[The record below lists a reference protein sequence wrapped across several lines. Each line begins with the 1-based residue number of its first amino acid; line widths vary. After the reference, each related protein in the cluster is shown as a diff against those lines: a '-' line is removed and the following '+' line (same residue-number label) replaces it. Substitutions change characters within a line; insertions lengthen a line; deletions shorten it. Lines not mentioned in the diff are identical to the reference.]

1 MLSDLDRLM
10 RERGLDALL
19 VPMHEALH
27 PSFRWITRGAKVT
40 RGYAVKLAGRDPI
53 LVSYPMERDEAAAT
67 GLATRL
73 IHDFGYDRIF
83 KAAPNTIAGYA
94 EFFDVVLRE
103 LGGSFEES
111 GSRGLA
117 VSGSRGEPLRDRA
130 TAQPRNPAVAIVGS
144 LPFPLYLGIAEGL
157 EARGW
162 RVWRGADDLVQLA
175 RKRKEPW
182 EIAAIR
188 SVGERTEQVV
198 DRVREVLRG
207 ATISGNHLIHD
218 SRPLTLGDLKRLV
231 SGEISRLGML
241 EDHDTILSQGRDAGI
256 PHSRGDAAAVVR
268 PSVPIV
274 LDIFPA
280 DRESG
285 YFFDLTRTFCA
296 GPIPEELARLHA
308 HVLEAFELA
317 RSEMHAGTLASS
329 YQHLVC
335 DFFEQ
340 RGYAT
345 TRSNPATLEGYVHSL
360 GHGVGLDV
368 HEKPF
373 FGLASTNLDEI
384 EPGDIVTIEPGLY
397 FPDRELGVRI
407 EDTLVVNEDGRV
419 ETLCRSERGL
429 RP

>member
-83 KAAPNTIAGYA
+83 KSAPNTIAGYA

-103 LGGSFEES
+103 LGGSS
-111 GSRGLA
+111 SI
-117 VSGSRGEPLRDRA
+117 
-130 TAQPRNPAVAIVGS
+130 AIVGS

-207 ATISGNHLIHD
+207 AAISGNHLIHD
-218 SRPLTLGDLKRLV
+218 NRPLTLGDLKRLV
-231 SGEISRLGML
+231 SSEISRLGML

-285 YFFDLTRTFCA
+285 YFFDLTRTFCV
-296 GPIPEELARLHA
+296 GPIPDQLGRLHA
-308 HVLEAFELA
+308 DVLEAFELA
-317 RSEMHAGTLASS
+317 RREMHAGTLASS

-335 DFFEQ
+335 DFFEE

-384 EPGDIVTIEPGLY
+384 EPGDVVTIEPGLY

-407 EDTLVVNEDGRV
+407 EDTLVVNEEGRV
-419 ETLCRSERGL
+419 ETLCRSDRGL

>member
-1 MLSDLDRLM
+1 MINDLDHLM
-10 RERGLDALL
+10 RARDIDALL

-40 RGYAVKLAGRDPI
+40 RGYAVKLAGRDP
-53 LVSYPMERDEAAAT
+53 LLLSYPMERDEAAAT

-73 IHDFGYDRIF
+73 IHDFGYDHIF
-83 KAAPNTIAGYA
+83 KSAPNAVAGYA

-103 LGGSFEES
+103 LGASS
-111 GSRGLA
+111 S
-117 VSGSRGEPLRDRA
+117 
-130 TAQPRNPAVAIVGS
+130 VAIVGN

-157 EARGW
+157 ETRGW
-162 RVWRGADDLVQLA
+162 RVWRGADDLVQFA

-182 EIAAIR
+182 EVAAIR
-188 SVGERTEQVV
+188 SVGERTELVV
-198 DRVREVLRG
+198 DCVREVLRG
-207 ATISGNHLIHD
+207 ATIVGDQLVHD

-231 SGEISRLGML
+231 SSEISRLGML

-285 YFFDLTRTFCA
+285 YFFDLTRTFCV
-296 GPIPEELARLHA
+296 GPIPEELGRLHA

-317 RSEMHAGTLASS
+317 RREMHAGTLASS

-345 TRSNPATLEGYVHSL
+345 TRSVPATLEGYVHSL

-373 FGLASTNLDEI
+373 FGLAATNLDEI

-407 EDTLVVNEDGRV
+407 EDTLVVTEDGRV
-419 ETLCRSERGL
+419 ETLCRSDRGL

>member
-27 PSFRWITRGAKVT
+27 PSFRWITRGANVT
-40 RGYAVKLAGRDPI
+40 RGYAVKLAGRDPVLI
-53 LVSYPMERDEAAAT
+53 SYPMERDEAAAT

-83 KAAPNTIAGYA
+83 KSAPDTVTGYA

-103 LGGSFEES
+103 ETGF
-111 GSRGLA
+111 
-117 VSGSRGEPLRDRA
+117 RGEAAPRDGA
-130 TAQPRNPAVAIVGS
+130 TAEPRNPVVAIVGS

-162 RVWRGADDLVQLA
+162 RVWRGAVDLVQLA

-207 ATISGNHLIHD
+207 AVISGDQLIHD
-218 SRPLTLGDLKRLV
+218 HRPLTLGDLKRLV
-231 SGEISRLGML
+231 SSEIARLGMV

-256 PHSRGDAAAVVR
+256 PHSRGDAGAVVR

-274 LDIFPA
+274 LDIFPS

-296 GPIPEELARLHA
+296 GPIPDELGRLHA
-308 HVLEAFELA
+308 DVLEAFELA
-317 RSEMHAGTLASS
+317 RRAMHAGTLASS

-340 RGYAT
+340 RGYPT
-345 TRSNPATLEGYVHSL
+345 TRSHPATLEGYVHSL

-373 FGLASTNLDEI
+373 FGLAATNLDEI

-397 FPDRELGVRI
+397 YPDRELGVRI
-407 EDTLVVNEDGRV
+407 EDTLVVNDDGRV
-419 ETLCRSERGL
+419 ETLCRSDRGL
-429 RP
+429 QP